1 MPLIDFFG
9 GMFYD
14 RMEQEEAK
22 IMSVLKFKCR
32 CCNSFHDIKR
42 TVPTGFSGWS
52 YPGMEWSDFTDEVPP
67 LTQER
72 WRITEEVKKI
82 GSNNIPNVGDVRTVR
97 VMLPFEEEIG
107 SEFYMDYMPVSA
119 YLDSFE
125 TANQFENSAIVKCR
139 FTEIISA
146 DDYNAWIKVK
156 VLDVIMFPQL
166 AEAFPAYKTEESLE
180 DFGTICSCNDIDAD
194 DAPWKLISWNAQG
207 DVYEGK
213 VIFTDAGGVAHIVW
227 LNIEDFFTHI
237 SYFGNIIKT

>member
-1 MPLIDFFG
+1 
-9 GMFYD
+9 
-14 RMEQEEAK
+14 
-22 IMSVLKFKCR
+22 MSVLKFKCR
-32 CCNSFHDIKR
+32 CCNSYHDINQ

-52 YPGMEWSDFTDEVPP
+52 YPGMEWSDFTDDVPP

-82 GSNNIPNVGDVRTVR
+82 GSDVIPKIGDVRTVR

-125 TANQFENSAIVKCR
+125 RAEQFEKSAVIKCKLMK
-139 FTEIISA
+139 IIAA

-166 AEAFPAYKTEESLE
+166 ADAFPAYKTDESLE
-180 DFGTICSCNDIDAD
+180 DFWTGCSCTDIDAD
-194 DAPWKLISWNAQG
+194 DALWKLISWNAQG

-213 VIFTDAGGVAHIVW
+213 VIFTDAGGISHIVW
-227 LNIEDFFTHI
+227 LNVEDFLTHI
-237 SYFGNIIKT
+237 SYFGNIIQT

>member
-1 MPLIDFFG
+1 
-9 GMFYD
+9 
-14 RMEQEEAK
+14 
-22 IMSVLKFKCR
+22 
-32 CCNSFHDIKR
+32 
-42 TVPTGFSGWS
+42 
-52 YPGMEWSDFTDEVPP
+52 MEWSDFTDDVPP

-82 GSNNIPNVGDVRTVR
+82 GSDIKPKTGDVRTVR

-125 TANQFENSAIVKCR
+125 RAEQFEKSAVVKCR
-139 FTEIISA
+139 FIEIIAA

-156 VLDVIMFPQL
+156 VLEVIMFPQL
-166 AEAFPAYKTEESLE
+166 AEAFPAYKTDESLE
-180 DFGTICSCNDIDAD
+180 DFWTGCSCTDIDAE

-213 VIFTDAGGVAHIVW
+213 VIFTDADGIAHIVW
-227 LNIEDFFTHI
+227 LNVEDFFTHI